1 MDREEA
7 RARMLRLWMTAS
19 TSDAA
24 RTSIHTTQGTVVH
37 TDKLITNAG
46 QTLFACTNLA
56 TPLGT
61 YTHAVLRDHDVAQM
75 EWPLTTS
82 ELRALLL
89 DDMDKTTTYMVLVE
103 KCPIYKGKS
112 LVVSASTRC
121 ARDGDKT
128 ARHSAHNERS

>member
-1 MDREEA
+1 
-7 RARMLRLWMTAS
+7 MLRLWMTAS

-89 DDMDKTTTYMVLVE
+89 DDMDNSRMLTEQQRTWFWWRSVQ
-103 KCPIYKGKS
+103 
-112 LVVSASTRC
+112 STR
-121 ARDGDKT
+121 GN
-128 ARHSAHNERS
+128 H